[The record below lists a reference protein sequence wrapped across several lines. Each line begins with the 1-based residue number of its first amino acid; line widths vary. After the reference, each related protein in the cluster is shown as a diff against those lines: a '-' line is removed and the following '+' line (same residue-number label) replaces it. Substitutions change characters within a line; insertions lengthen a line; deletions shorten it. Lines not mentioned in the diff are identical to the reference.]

1 MSGFSD
7 QAAAVA
13 AALAKLDVRPNDRV
27 LILLPDSPDFAPA
40 FAGVIHH
47 GAVPLT
53 VSPLLAA
60 HEIMDLAAAAGAR
73 LILATLDIIDALA
86 ELDAK
91 PPLLINGPYGCW
103 AAVLPLH

>member
-1 MSGFSD
+1 MSGYSN

-13 AALAKLDVRPNDRV
+13 AALAKLDVRPHERV
-27 LILLPDSPDFAPA
+27 LVLLPDGPDFAPA

-53 VSPLLAA
+53 VNPLLPTHDILAVAA
-60 HEIMDLAAAAGAR
+60 TAGAR
-73 LILATLDIIDALA
+73 LVLATLDGIDALA
-86 ELDAK
+86 ERDGT

-103 AAVLPLH
+103 AAVLRLR

>member
-1 MSGFSD
+1 MSGYSD

-27 LILLPDSPDFAPA
+27 LILLPDGPGFAPA

-53 VSPLLAA
+53 VNPLLPARD
-60 HEIMDLAAAAGAR
+60 IMTLAAAARAK
-73 LILATLDIIDALA
+73 LILAALDTIEALA

-103 AAVLPLH
+103 AAVLRLS

>member
-1 MSGFSD
+1 MSGYSD

-13 AALAKLDVRPNDRV
+13 TALANLNVGPNDRV
-27 LILLPDSPDFAPA
+27 LILLPDGPDFGPA
-40 FAGVIHH
+40 FAGIIHH

-53 VSPLLAA
+53 VNPLLPA
-60 HEIMDLAAAAGAR
+60 HDIMALAATAEAR
-73 LILATLDIIDALA
+73 LVLAALDTIDALA

-103 AAVLPLH
+103 AAVLRLR

>member
-1 MSGFSD
+1 MSGYSE

-13 AALAKLDVRPNDRV
+13 AALARLDVRPNERV
-27 LILLPDSPDFAPA
+27 LILLPDGPEFAPA

-47 GAVPLT
+47 GAVPLIAN
-53 VSPLLAA
+53 PLLPADD
-60 HEIMDLAAAAGAR
+60 IMALAAAAGAR
-73 LILATLDIIDALA
+73 LILATPDTIDVLA

-103 AAVLPLH
+103 AAVLRLH

>member
-1 MSGFSD
+1 MSGYSD

-13 AALAKLDVRPNDRV
+13 AALTKLGVRPNDRV
-27 LILLPDSPDFAPA
+27 LILLPDGPDFGPA

-53 VSPLLAA
+53 VSPSLAA
-60 HEIMDLAAAAGAR
+60 QDIMDLAAAAGAR

-86 ELDAK
+86 DLDTK
-91 PPLLINGPYGCW
+91 PPLLINGRYGCW
-103 AAVLPLH
+103 AAVLLLR